1 MRVQVDDSIR
11 TNRLLVAV
19 LAVGLVAVLF
29 ALPQPVAGATQR
41 PGASVPTSLG
51 AGVPSAFP
59 PSPTQSGDS
68 SVDAILVFVNG
79 TGSPFYSFRGHSPA
93 VPLPL
98 DAPLT
103 WSWFSGNPG
112 SPNVTGPSAPLDTT
126 GLTTQARVAFSREG
140 YAVAVWDSQSVY
152 GTRICPGAAVPT
164 NLTKSDIRFSI
175 FQDATGNWNP
185 PTVAA
190 AAPANLSN
198 PIYDEGFTRPVIA
211 IDNNGN
217 VLLAF
222 TYRQTDP
229 CTTGGGTRQIRY
241 SVWDGTNLTFGPD
254 ALLAASSAPPTF
266 EIGRASC
273 RERV

>member
-1 MRVQVDDSIR
+1 TSC
-11 TNRLLVAV
+11 
-19 LAVGLVAVLF
+19 
-29 ALPQPVAGATQR
+29 R
-41 PGASVPTSLG
+41 PGLSASRNERTSAWPSWRPPSAPRPRGVMSHRLSVPREAAVVVARLIRSLRRRPSELMSSSGGIEWSPNFAPADGGSVPTSLG
-51 AGVPSAFP
+51 AGVRSAFP

-93 VPLPL
+93 VPLPV

-112 SPNVTGPSAPLDTT
+112 SPNVTGPAAPLDTT
-126 GLTTQARVAFSREG
+126 SLTTQARVAFSREG

-175 FQDATGNWNP
+175 FQDATGNWTP

-198 PIYDEGFTRPVIA
+198 PIYNEGFTRPVIA

-217 VLLAF
+217 
-222 TYRQTDP
+222 
-229 CTTGGGTRQIRY
+229 G
-241 SVWDGTNLTFGPD
+241 
-254 ALLAASSAPPTF
+254 
-266 EIGRASC
+266 
-273 RERV
+273 